1 MQHIRRFI
9 AITALLITVPAFAAD
24 DIESHFETVR
34 GNVDKQYPDLEKLY
48 KHFHT
53 HPELSYMEDATSKR
67 MAQEWKKLGFEVTE
81 NVGGYGVV
89 AVLKNGDGPT
99 ILVRA
104 DMDALPV
111 KEETGLDYASTVT
124 TDDDLGVN
132 VPVMHAC
139 GHDIHITSIIGAAR
153 ALVDMKEA
161 WSGTLVMIAQPA
173 EERGGGARAMLE
185 DGLFE
190 KFPRPETAIALHV
203 HPGLE
208 AGKVGFVKGYAMA
221 NVDSVDIKIRGVGG
235 HGAYPHMTKDPIVI
249 AAQVI
254 MGLQTI
260 VSRELSPTDPAVV
273 TVGSI
278 HGGTKHNVISN
289 EVDMQLTVRSYSDET
304 RDHLM
309 EAIERITMN
318 IARAAGV
325 PPFAMPEVETRK
337 EYTPALYNTPELVD
351 RVSDTFRKLLGDE
364 NVEEGEAVMGGEDFG
379 RYGREDPRIP
389 IFMYRLGTIS
399 ADRMAASKED
409 DAQPLPS
416 LHSSKFYPEPEPTIK
431 TGAQTLAVAVL
442 ELMLRSK

>member
-1 MQHIRRFI
+1 MQFPR
-9 AITALLITVPAFAAD
+9 LLSVLATLLVAFPAFAAND
-24 DIESHFETVR
+24 VESLFGAVR
-34 GNVDKQYPDLEKLY
+34 DGVDKQYADLEKLY

-53 HPELSYMEDATSKR
+53 HPELSYFEEATSKR
-67 MAQEWKKLGFEVTE
+67 MAQEWKTLGFDVTE
-81 NVGGYGVV
+81 NVGGFGVV
-89 AVLKNGDGPT
+89 AVMENGDGPT
-99 ILVRA
+99 IMVRA

-111 KEETGLDYASTVT
+111 KEETGLDYASIVT
-124 TDDDLGVN
+124 TDDSLGVN

-153 ALVDMKEA
+153 VLVDMKDA
-161 WSGTLVMIAQPA
+161 WSGTLVLIAQPA

-185 DGLFE
+185 DGLFD
-190 KFPRPETAIALHV
+190 KFPRPEMAIALHV

-235 HGAYPHMTKDPIVI
+235 HGAYPHMTKDPVII

-260 VSRELSPTDPAVV
+260 VSRELAPTDPAVV

-278 HGGTKHNVISN
+278 HGGTKHNIISN
-289 EVDMQLTVRSYSDET
+289 EVNMQLTVRSYSDAT

-318 IARAAGV
+318 TARAAGV

-351 RVSDTFRKLLGDE
+351 RVSGVFRDLLGDA
-364 NVEEGEAVMGGEDFG
+364 NVEEGEAVMGGEDFA
-379 RYGREDPRIP
+379 RYGREEPRIP

-399 ADRMAASKED
+399 ADRIAESKKEG
-409 DAQPLPS
+409 AQPLPS

-431 TGAQTLAVAVL
+431 TGAQTLAVGVL
-442 ELMLRSK
+442 ELMEK

>member
-1 MQHIRRFI
+1 MSLVRWPLIV
-9 AITALLITVPAFAAD
+9 ITVLFSVSAVAAD
-24 DIESHFETVR
+24 GVESLFDTVR
-34 GNVDKQYPDLEKLY
+34 SEVDEQYSDLEKLY

-53 HPELSYMEDATSKR
+53 HPELSYFEEATSKR
-67 MAQEWKKLGFEVTE
+67 VAQEWEKLGFEVTE

-89 AVLKNGDGPT
+89 AVMKNGDGPT
-99 ILVRA
+99 IMVRA
-104 DMDALPV
+104 DTDALPV

-124 TDDDLGVN
+124 TDDSLGVN

-139 GHDIHITSIIGAAR
+139 GHDVHVTSIIGAAR
-153 ALVDMKEA
+153 VLVDMKDS
-161 WSGTLVMIAQPA
+161 WSGTLMLIAQPA

-190 KFPRPETAIALHV
+190 NFPRPDKAIALHV
-203 HPGLE
+203 SPVLE
-208 AGKVGFVKGYAMA
+208 SGRVGFVKGYAMA

-260 VSRELSPTDPAVV
+260 VSRELAPTDPAVV

-289 EVDMQLTVRSYSDET
+289 EVDLQLTVRSYSDAT

-318 IARAAGV
+318 TARAAGV
-325 PPFAMPEVETRK
+325 PPFAMPDVETRR
-337 EYTPALYNTPELVD
+337 EYTPALYNTPELVEQ
-351 RVSDTFRKLLGDE
+351 VTGVFRKLLGE
-364 NVEEGEAVMGGEDFG
+364 SNVEEGEAVMGGEDFA
-379 RYGREDPRIP
+379 RYGREEPRIP

-399 ADRMAASKED
+399 ADRMDASTKEG
-409 DAQPLPS
+409 AQPLPS

-431 TGAQTLAVAVL
+431 TGVQTLVVAVL
-442 ELMLRSK
+442 ELMGR